1 MKLFISQ
8 GMRGKTDEDIL
19 AERNKATEII
29 RKMFPDK
36 EVEVLDSFF
45 QNEEEPA
52 DVKASGLWW
61 LGKSFEFLAKA
72 DIAYFAEGWEYY
84 RGCRMEHS
92 ACLRYGVK
100 IINYEGCFYGKGLE

>member
-19 AERNKATEII
+19 AERNKAIEIV
-29 RKMFPDK
+29 RKRFPDD
-36 EVEVLDSFF
+36 EVEVLESFF

-61 LGKSFEFLAKA
+61 LGKSLELLAKA
-72 DIAYFAEGWEYY
+72 DLAYFAKGWENY
-84 RGCRMEHS
+84 RGCRLERM
-92 ACLRYGVK
+92 ACFRYGVDF
-100 IINYEGCFYGKGLE
+100 IIYDGGSYGKGLE